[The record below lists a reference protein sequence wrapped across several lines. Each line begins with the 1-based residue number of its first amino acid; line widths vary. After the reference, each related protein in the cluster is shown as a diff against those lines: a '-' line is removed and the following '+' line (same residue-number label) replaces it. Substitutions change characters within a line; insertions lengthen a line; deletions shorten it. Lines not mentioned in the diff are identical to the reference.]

1 MQSDVFR
8 DVYQVL
14 QQNGKET
21 LASGKDPI
29 EWEHITSPIGWSPN
43 SIMLENCVYL
53 LDILNLNHEQHFE
66 QVWKIIQDK
75 FALNDLPSSTFR
87 YLMKLDSYFQY
98 NKNYDLTEIF
108 EEYLPAYGQHC
119 VWLDCPPFFKHL
131 QNSSSFLLDLTN
143 QNIQKELKAYFAKVT
158 KEDFDLMCKII
169 VHLTENNRLPKGIT
183 EQSVVE
189 TYRDELTAYAATN
202 NDERAKRM
210 LETDVVVN
218 SLQNEERK
226 TKLRI

>member
-1 MQSDVFR
+1 M
-8 DVYQVL
+8 
-14 QQNGKET
+14 
-21 LASGKDPI
+21 
-29 EWEHITSPIGWSPN
+29 
-43 SIMLENCVYL
+43 
-53 LDILNLNHEQHFE
+53 
-66 QVWKIIQDK
+66 
-75 FALNDLPSSTFR
+75 
-87 YLMKLDSYFQY
+87 
-98 NKNYDLTEIF
+98 
-108 EEYLPAYGQHC
+108 
-119 VWLDCPPFFKHL
+119 
-131 QNSSSFLLDLTN
+131 LDLTN

>member
-1 MQSDVFR
+1 
-8 DVYQVL
+8 
-14 QQNGKET
+14 
-21 LASGKDPI
+21 
-29 EWEHITSPIGWSPN
+29 
-43 SIMLENCVYL
+43 
-53 LDILNLNHEQHFE
+53 
-66 QVWKIIQDK
+66 
-75 FALNDLPSSTFR
+75 
-87 YLMKLDSYFQY
+87 MKLDSYFQY

-108 EEYLPAYGQHC
+108 EEYLPVYGQHC

-183 EQSVVE
+183 GQSVVE

-202 NDERAKRM
+202 NDERVKRV

-218 SLQNEERK
+218 SLQNQERK
-226 TKLRI
+226 TKLRV